1 MNSNSSEQ
9 DSYRS
14 FQLMTEIESGESI
27 SQRELAGRLG
37 VAVGLV
43 NSYLKNFV
51 AKGYIRVKAFP
62 RNRYGYLLTPKG
74 FSEKSRLAYQH
85 LSHFNNLYTVV
96 RRDYLDLFGALS
108 DNGVQEVSFCGIDEV
123 AEIAYLSLQE
133 VGLGLSIVFDTD
145 ETGKDFFGHPV
156 RPVVA
161 VKESKAPIILTSRK
175 RSESL
180 RKQLLAAGFSEESI
194 FSLDM

>member
-96 RRDYLDLFGALS
+96 RRDYLDLFAALS

-133 VGLGLSIVFDTD
+133 VGLGLSVVVDTD
-145 ETGKDFFGHPV
+145 EAGKDFFGHPV

-161 VKESKAPIILTSRK
+161 AKESKAPIILTSRK